1 MHQLK
6 QQDLLSQ
13 LDGEVV
19 VDLQVVG
26 VEVEEVKSHGQVIVF
41 QVYQVKCV
49 HSDEGDHD
57 LEDKKDQKV
66 EKLCNNPLPHLRYH
80 KDVWI
85 GSLK

>member
-1 MHQLK
+1 MHKLK
-6 QQDLLSQ
+6 KQDLLSQ

-19 VDLQVVG
+19 VNLQVLR
-26 VEVEEVKSHGQVIVF
+26 VEVEEVKGHREVIVF

-66 EKLCNNPLPHLRYH
+66 EKLCNNPLPHLGYH